1 MVKETNK
8 KEIHVAASIYFHYKL
23 LLSLILYLT
32 ADILL
37 TIKSKTEKQR
47 CLFLAGNSK
56 IIALF
61 PCSQLAG

>member
-8 KEIHVAASIYFHYKL
+8 KEIHTVASIYFHYGL

-37 TIKSKTEKQR
+37 TIKTKIEKQR
-47 CLFLAGNSK
+47 CLFLAVASK
-56 IIALF
+56 IIGLF
-61 PCSQLAG
+61 PCSQLAD